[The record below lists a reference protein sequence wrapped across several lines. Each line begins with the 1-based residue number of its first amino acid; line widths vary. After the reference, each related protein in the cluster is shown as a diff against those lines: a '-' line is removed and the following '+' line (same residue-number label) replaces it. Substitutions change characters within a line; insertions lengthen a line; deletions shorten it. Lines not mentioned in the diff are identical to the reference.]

1 MIRQFGFTWT
11 AISWLL
17 MGYGLFFALSPL
29 QAQTAIKKF
38 SLELKNESLPEALKQ
53 LEKAGGKNIL
63 FTYNGTESYRVT
75 VSIREKTEREA
86 IDLVLAGK
94 PFLCIE
100 REEYFVVQR
109 KKSDKAIAIAG
120 KVYDE
125 KGAPLPFV
133 NILALAAD
141 SSFLAGSVTEEDGS
155 FHLPPVAGEDCLLKA
170 TYIGYRPQII
180 PCRQQNTIHLQPDT
194 ELLKEVVVTASRP
207 LIERKDGT
215 LKANIAGTPLSL
227 MGSAKEMISHLPFV
241 TGSDGEFTV
250 LGRGTPEIY
259 INGRKVR
266 DKTELDR
273 LQANEIL
280 SAEIITTPGVQYGS
294 SVGAVIR
301 LRTIRKRGQGMS
313 GSFYTDYSQGRE
325 PIGNEGISL
334 NYRTGGLDI
343 FVKGDFAEINNY
355 RTGTSSQDIYASSNW
370 NQSTED
376 KSKQTYRT
384 FNGELGFNYEIDE
397 DQSFGMRYMPGTNIG
412 NAHTTNEGTTLIL
425 QDGKEVDHLHALR
438 QTDAHTG
445 WWQAANGYY
454 NGTFGKW
461 NIDFN
466 ADYLYGRDR
475 IRQYAENNGIED
487 ATSSNRVRNHLY
499 AAKLLLTAPLWKGK
513 LSFGTEETFTNRHDV
528 FLQSG
533 FSADADDRIKQTML
547 SGFID
552 YSLPLGKFNILAGL
566 RYEFQQTDYYEKGIH
581 QDDQSPTYRDWIPVV
596 SIRYTSGNWFFALSH
611 RTLKYSPSYDMLTS
625 AVTYQ
630 NKYSYQSGDPFL
642 VPQIHRATFF
652 DAGWKWINF
661 SLNYDHCWNMYTS
674 YTRPYDDIN
683 HPGVLLFGR
692 ASIPHSNRYGGSIVL
707 SPKIGI
713 WQPQFTTGIDWFNS
727 HATSIGITQNWN
739 EPRFYFI
746 FDNNFSFPKGWFF
759 NIKGELAPG
768 AKQSYAIWKTE
779 GRVDAQLTK
788 SFLKDQALK
797 VSLTAKDIFHTA
809 HRYFTIYGDRTF
821 SSSREYTDQQRFG
834 IRLSY
839 QFNATKSK
847 YKGTGAGASEK
858 SRL

>member
-75 VSIREKTEREA
+75 VSIHEKTEREA
-86 IDLVLAGK
+86 IDLVLTGK

-180 PCRQQNTIHLQPDT
+180 PCRQQNTIRLQPDT
-194 ELLKEVVVTASRP
+194 ELLKEVVITASRP

-454 NGTFGKW
+454 NGTSTSTPTTCTAGTASVNMPKTTEPKTPLRATAYATTSMPPNCCSPPHSGKA
-461 NIDFN
+461 NSVS
-466 ADYLYGRDR
+466 AQKRHSPT
-475 IRQYAENNGIED
+475 
-487 ATSSNRVRNHLY
+487 ATMYFSKAVSPPMPTTASNKRCSPDSST
-499 AAKLLLTAPLWKGK
+499 TACHWE
-513 LSFGTEETFTNRHDV
+513 SST
-528 FLQSG
+528 
-533 FSADADDRIKQTML
+533 
-547 SGFID
+547 
-552 YSLPLGKFNILAGL
+552 SLPDCAMNFNKQITT
-566 RYEFQQTDYYEKGIH
+566 RKGFTKTTKAPPIA
-581 QDDQSPTYRDWIPVV
+581 TGYR
-596 SIRYTSGNWFFALSH
+596 
-611 RTLKYSPSYDMLTS
+611 
-625 AVTYQ
+625 
-630 NKYSYQSGDPFL
+630 
-642 VPQIHRATFF
+642 
-652 DAGWKWINF
+652 
-661 SLNYDHCWNMYTS
+661 
-674 YTRPYDDIN
+674 
-683 HPGVLLFGR
+683 
-692 ASIPHSNRYGGSIVL
+692 
-707 SPKIGI
+707 
-713 WQPQFTTGIDWFNS
+713 
-727 HATSIGITQNWN
+727 
-739 EPRFYFI
+739 
-746 FDNNFSFPKGWFF
+746 
-759 NIKGELAPG
+759 
-768 AKQSYAIWKTE
+768 
-779 GRVDAQLTK
+779 
-788 SFLKDQALK
+788 
-797 VSLTAKDIFHTA
+797 
-809 HRYFTIYGDRTF
+809 
-821 SSSREYTDQQRFG
+821 
-834 IRLSY
+834 
-839 QFNATKSK
+839 
-847 YKGTGAGASEK
+847 
-858 SRL
+858 

>member
-180 PCRQQNTIHLQPDT
+180 PCRQQNTIRLQPDT
-194 ELLKEVVVTASRP
+194 ELLKEVVITASRP

-215 LKANIAGTPLSL
+215 LTANIAGTPLSL

-445 WWQAANGYY
+445 LVGKWHIQSQPQGFDYYSIFYDQGEYRDPTFIESTDPWPGNRRFGERVLGFSTDLVTEKAIRWMKEQDGNQPFLMCCHFKATHEPYDYPIRMEHLYDGVTFPEPENLLDWGPETNGRSFKGQTLEELERRWRIASQDPDKWWCRYPGLPFSTEGMQRTAARRASYQKFIRDYLRCGATVDDNIGKLLKALDEMNIADNTIVIYVSDQGYFLGEHGFFDKRMFYEESARMPFVIRYPKKVPAGKRLDDLILNVDFAPTLAEFAGVKMENVQGDSFVSNLEGNTPTDWRKEIYYRYWTNHAIRPAHFAIRSDRYKLIFYYARNLDMTDTENFDFTPSWDFYDLQNDPHENHNAYNDPKYAPVIKQMKKDLLRLRKETGDTDGKYPEMQELLEKYY
-454 NGTFGKW
+454 NK
-461 NIDFN
+461 
-466 ADYLYGRDR
+466 
-475 IRQYAENNGIED
+475 
-487 ATSSNRVRNHLY
+487 
-499 AAKLLLTAPLWKGK
+499 
-513 LSFGTEETFTNRHDV
+513 
-528 FLQSG
+528 
-533 FSADADDRIKQTML
+533 
-547 SGFID
+547 
-552 YSLPLGKFNILAGL
+552 
-566 RYEFQQTDYYEKGIH
+566 
-581 QDDQSPTYRDWIPVV
+581 
-596 SIRYTSGNWFFALSH
+596 
-611 RTLKYSPSYDMLTS
+611 
-625 AVTYQ
+625 
-630 NKYSYQSGDPFL
+630 
-642 VPQIHRATFF
+642 
-652 DAGWKWINF
+652 
-661 SLNYDHCWNMYTS
+661 
-674 YTRPYDDIN
+674 
-683 HPGVLLFGR
+683 
-692 ASIPHSNRYGGSIVL
+692 
-707 SPKIGI
+707 
-713 WQPQFTTGIDWFNS
+713 
-727 HATSIGITQNWN
+727 
-739 EPRFYFI
+739 
-746 FDNNFSFPKGWFF
+746 
-759 NIKGELAPG
+759 
-768 AKQSYAIWKTE
+768 
-779 GRVDAQLTK
+779 
-788 SFLKDQALK
+788 
-797 VSLTAKDIFHTA
+797 
-809 HRYFTIYGDRTF
+809 
-821 SSSREYTDQQRFG
+821 
-834 IRLSY
+834 
-839 QFNATKSK
+839 
-847 YKGTGAGASEK
+847 
-858 SRL
+858 

>member
-1 MIRQFGFTWT
+1 MRQFNFTWT
-11 AISWLL
+11 TIGWLL
-17 MGYGLFFALSPL
+17 IGYGLSFIPSHA
-29 QAQTAIKKF
+29 QAQAVIKKF

-53 LEKAGGKNIL
+53 IEKKGGKSIL

-75 VSIREKTEREA
+75 ASIHEKTECEA
-86 IDLVLAGK
+86 IDIVLKGK
-94 PFLCIE
+94 PFVSVE

-109 KKSDKAIAIAG
+109 KKSNKAITVQG

-125 KGAPLPFV
+125 KGTPLAFV

-155 FHLPPVAGEDCLLKA
+155 FRLPAIAGEDCLLKA
-170 TYIGYRPQII
+170 TYIGYCPQII
-180 PCRQQNTIHLQPDT
+180 PCRQQNILRLQPDT
-194 ELLKEVVVTASRP
+194 KLLKEIVVTAGRP

-215 LKANIAGTPLSL
+215 LTANIAGTPLSL
-227 MGSAKEMISHLPFV
+227 MGSASEMISHLPFV
-241 TGSDGEFTV
+241 TGTDGEYTV

-266 DKTELDR
+266 DNTELNR

-301 LRTIRKRGQGMS
+301 LHTIRKRGQGMS
-313 GSFYTDYSQGRE
+313 GSFYTDYSQGHV

-343 FVKGDFAEINNY
+343 FVKGDFAEINNHL
-355 RTGTSSQDIYASSNW
+355 TSIHSQDIYASSDW
-370 NQSTED
+370 NQSTEN

-425 QDGKEVDHLHALR
+425 QDGKEVDHLYAR
-438 QTDAHTG
+438 QQTDAHTG

-454 NGTFGKW
+454 NATFGKC

-475 IRQYAENNGIED
+475 IRQYAENNGTED

-499 AAKLLLTAPLWKGK
+499 AAKLLITTPLWKGK

-533 FSADADDRIKQTML
+533 FSADADDRIKQTMF

-552 YSLPLGKFNILAGL
+552 YNLPLGLSL
-566 RYEFQQTDYYEKGIH
+566 IH
-581 QDDQSPTYRDWIPVV
+581 I
-596 SIRYTSGNWFFALSH
+596 
-611 RTLKYSPSYDMLTS
+611 
-625 AVTYQ
+625 
-630 NKYSYQSGDPFL
+630 
-642 VPQIHRATFF
+642 
-652 DAGWKWINF
+652 
-661 SLNYDHCWNMYTS
+661 
-674 YTRPYDDIN
+674 
-683 HPGVLLFGR
+683 
-692 ASIPHSNRYGGSIVL
+692 
-707 SPKIGI
+707 
-713 WQPQFTTGIDWFNS
+713 
-727 HATSIGITQNWN
+727 
-739 EPRFYFI
+739 
-746 FDNNFSFPKGWFF
+746 
-759 NIKGELAPG
+759 
-768 AKQSYAIWKTE
+768 
-779 GRVDAQLTK
+779 
-788 SFLKDQALK
+788 
-797 VSLTAKDIFHTA
+797 
-809 HRYFTIYGDRTF
+809 
-821 SSSREYTDQQRFG
+821 
-834 IRLSY
+834 
-839 QFNATKSK
+839 
-847 YKGTGAGASEK
+847 
-858 SRL
+858 

>member
-180 PCRQQNTIHLQPDT
+180 PCRQQNTIRLQPDT
-194 ELLKEVVVTASRP
+194 ELLKEVVITASRP

-425 QDGKEVDHLHALR
+425 QDGKQMPTPAGGRQPTDTTTALS
-438 QTDAHTG
+438 
-445 WWQAANGYY
+445 ANGTSTSTPTTCTA
-454 NGTFGKW
+454 GTASVNMPKTTEPKTPLRATAYATTSMPPNCCSPPHSGKA
-461 NIDFN
+461 NSVS
-466 ADYLYGRDR
+466 A
-475 IRQYAENNGIED
+475 Q
-487 ATSSNRVRNHLY
+487 
-499 AAKLLLTAPLWKGK
+499 K
-513 LSFGTEETFTNRHDV
+513 RH
-528 FLQSG
+528 
-533 FSADADDRIKQTML
+533 
-547 SGFID
+547 
-552 YSLPLGKFNILAGL
+552 
-566 RYEFQQTDYYEKGIH
+566 
-581 QDDQSPTYRDWIPVV
+581 SPTATMYFSKAASPPMPTTASNKRCSPDSSTTSCRWENSTSWPDCVMNFNKQITTRKGFTKTTKAPPIATGYR
-596 SIRYTSGNWFFALSH
+596 
-611 RTLKYSPSYDMLTS
+611 
-625 AVTYQ
+625 
-630 NKYSYQSGDPFL
+630 
-642 VPQIHRATFF
+642 
-652 DAGWKWINF
+652 
-661 SLNYDHCWNMYTS
+661 
-674 YTRPYDDIN
+674 
-683 HPGVLLFGR
+683 
-692 ASIPHSNRYGGSIVL
+692 
-707 SPKIGI
+707 
-713 WQPQFTTGIDWFNS
+713 
-727 HATSIGITQNWN
+727 
-739 EPRFYFI
+739 
-746 FDNNFSFPKGWFF
+746 
-759 NIKGELAPG
+759 
-768 AKQSYAIWKTE
+768 
-779 GRVDAQLTK
+779 
-788 SFLKDQALK
+788 
-797 VSLTAKDIFHTA
+797 
-809 HRYFTIYGDRTF
+809 
-821 SSSREYTDQQRFG
+821 
-834 IRLSY
+834 
-839 QFNATKSK
+839 
-847 YKGTGAGASEK
+847 
-858 SRL
+858 